1 MTDSGTGRL
10 DGKTALI
17 TGAASGMGAATARL
31 FVAEGAN
38 VTIADLNEEA
48 GDALAAE
55 LGPRTRFERVNVTV
69 EGDLQGA
76 IERTADAWGRLDCI
90 FNNAGFGG
98 ALGPIDET
106 STEDFDITFDVLL
119 KGVFLGIKHAAPIM
133 KRQGSGSI
141 ISTASIA
148 GLEAGW
154 APHLYSTAKSAVIA
168 LTRTVALEMAE
179 WHVRVNCIC
188 PGLIATPLAVGRGFT
203 GRSAAQLSRRHGR
216 AAAPEPGRRGRRHRP
231 LCAVARER
239 RLRVRDRAGARGGW
253 RHHRWPAMATAG
265 ILDDSEPPNYRLST
279 ARTIAHSKQRRAT

>member
-1 MTDSGTGRL
+1 MADAAQGRL
-10 DGKTALI
+10 RGKSAFI

-38 VTIADLNEEA
+38 VTIADLNEKA

-55 LGPRTRFERVNVTV
+55 LGPRARFERVNVTV
-69 EGDLQGA
+69 ESEVQGA
-76 IERTADAWGRLDCI
+76 IERSADACGRLDCI

-106 STEDFDITFDVLL
+106 SVEDFDITFDVLL

-179 WHVRVNCIC
+179 WQVRVNCIC
-188 PGLIATPLAVGRGFT
+188 PGMIATPLAVGRGFT
-203 GRSAAQLSRRHGR
+203 DEAQRNFR
-216 AAAPEPGRRGRRHRP
+216 ADMAGQQPLNRVGEPDDIAR
-231 LCAVARER
+231 CALWLAS
-239 RLRVRDRAGARGGW
+239 
-253 RHHRWPAMATAG
+253 
-265 ILDDSEPPNYRLST
+265 DDSEFVTGQAHVVDGGITAGRPWRRQASWMTRNRPITVYRPPGR
-279 ARTIAHSKQRRAT
+279 

>member
-1 MTDSGTGRL
+1 MDTETGRL
-10 DGKTALI
+10 QGKVALL
-17 TGAASGMGAATARL
+17 TGAASGMGAATARS
-31 FVAEGAN
+31 FVSEGAR

-55 LGPRTRFERVNVTV
+55 LGPKARFELVNVTV
-69 EGDLQGA
+69 EDDLQGA
-76 IERTADAWGRLDCI
+76 IARTVEAWGRLDCI

-106 STEDFDITFDVLL
+106 SVEDFDITFDVLV

-133 KRQGSGSI
+133 KRQRSGSI

-154 APHLYSTAKSAVIA
+154 APHLYSTAKASVIA

-179 WHVRVNCIC
+179 WQVRVNCIC

-203 GRSAAQLSRRHGR
+203 AEAQQNFRADMAGQQPLNRVGEPDDIAR
-216 AAAPEPGRRGRRHRP
+216 AALWLAS
-231 LCAVARER
+231 
-239 RLRVRDRAGARGGW
+239 
-253 RHHRWPAMATAG
+253 
-265 ILDDSEPPNYRLST
+265 DDSEFVTGQAHVVDGGITAGRPWRRQASWMTRNRPITVYRPPGR
-279 ARTIAHSKQRRAT
+279 